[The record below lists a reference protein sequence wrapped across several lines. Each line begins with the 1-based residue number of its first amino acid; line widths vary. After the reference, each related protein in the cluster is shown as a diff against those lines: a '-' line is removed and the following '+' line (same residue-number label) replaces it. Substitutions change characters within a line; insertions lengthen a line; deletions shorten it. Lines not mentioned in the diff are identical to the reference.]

1 MKTQQLRN
9 IRFSMTLRITFAAM
23 AVFTLCFAARAAQ
36 VPAAAPGL
44 DVPAHLSDFV
54 LVKSE
59 FVDDPTFG
67 KDPFFPNSRRRYGN
81 RPISTGPIEVVPA
94 TELRVNGISGS
105 KNRPLAII
113 NFRTFSLGETA
124 ELRVK
129 GEVVKV
135 RCIEITEKVVKVTV
149 NGLPKEL
156 TVPET
161 VKATPVIEKP
171 KP

>member
-1 MKTQQLRN
+1 
-9 IRFSMTLRITFAAM
+9 MTLRTFAAM
-23 AVFTLCFAARAAQ
+23 VVFTLCFAARAAQ
-36 VPAAAPGL
+36 VPGVAQGA

-59 FVDDPTFG
+59 FVDDPRFG
-67 KDPFFPNSRRRYGN
+67 KDPFYPNSTRRTKGIAIPNYVD
-81 RPISTGPIEVVPA
+81 PVAPA
-94 TELRVNGISGS
+94 TELKVNGISGS

-124 ELRVK
+124 EMRVK

-135 RCIEITEKVVKVTV
+135 RCIEITDKVVKVTI
-149 NGLPKEL
+149 NGSPKDL